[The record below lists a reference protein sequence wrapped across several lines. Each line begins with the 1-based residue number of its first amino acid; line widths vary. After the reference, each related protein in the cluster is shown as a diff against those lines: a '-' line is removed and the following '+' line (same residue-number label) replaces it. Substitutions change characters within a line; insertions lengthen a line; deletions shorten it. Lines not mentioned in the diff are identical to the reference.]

1 MDLSQRINTKN
12 QNTKVQFWLRC
23 YTKSFRAVRISTGKE
38 ERDSILKR
46 EHLYIGVD
54 VKRARHIQAKTEW
67 LPVGKANEP

>member
-1 MDLSQRINTKN
+1 M
-12 QNTKVQFWLRC
+12 
-23 YTKSFRAVRISTGKE
+23 RISTGKE
-38 ERDSILKR
+38 ERQYSKKR